1 MSELIVHHHQQT
13 TLAIDPADGMVN
25 ASLLVRRFSGRNPVE
40 LLMLDGTQPTLA
52 SLAENNGKPLASHW
66 QDGRLRSSR
75 RPEFLRELTAAGIIR
90 QTPGTVGG
98 HTAAAPGVAG
108 NGIRDHDAGL
118 WVHPDLAAGLARWAE
133 CRGESWRPSP
143 LAEFVEQVLAQQTVG
158 KASSQKGAPESAAES
173 FAGLVDTATL
183 QNLRTMDQLLIDG
196 GLSLSAR
203 QQTLHARLEQ
213 GAKRDSDRQ

>member
-13 TLAIDPADGMVN
+13 TLAIDPSDGMVN
-25 ASLLVRRFSGRNPVE
+25 ASLLVKRFSGRNPVE
-40 LLMLDGTQPTLA
+40 FLMLDDTQPTLA

-66 QDGRLRSSR
+66 QDGRLRFSR
-75 RPEFLRELTAAGIIR
+75 RPEFLRELTAAGIMR
-90 QTPGTVGG
+90 QKPGTVDS
-98 HTAAAPGVAG
+98 HKAAAPGVAG
-108 NGIRDHDAGL
+108 NGVRDFVPGL
-118 WVHPDLAAGLARWAE
+118 WAHSDLAAGLARWAE

-143 LAEFVEQVLAQQTVG
+143 LAEFVEQVLAEQAGG
-158 KASSQKGAPESAAES
+158 KASTQKGTPESAAEA
-173 FAGLVDTATL
+173 FAGLVNAATL

-213 GAKRDSDRQ
+213 GAKRESERQ

>member
-13 TLAIDPADGMVN
+13 TLAIDPASGMVN
-25 ASLLVRRFSGRNPVE
+25 ASLLVKRFSGRNPVE
-40 LLMLDGTQPTLA
+40 YLMLDGTQPTLA
-52 SLAENNGKPLASHW
+52 SIAENNGKPLTSHW
-66 QDGRLRSSR
+66 QDGHLRSSR

-133 CRGESWRPSP
+133 CRGETWRASP
-143 LAEFVEQVLAQQTVG
+143 LAEFVEQVLSKQAG
-158 KASSQKGAPESAAES
+158 DKAPNQACAPASAAES
-173 FAGLVDTATL
+173 FAGMVNADIL
-183 QNLRTMDQLLIDG
+183 QNLRAMDQLLIDG
-196 GLSLSAR
+196 GLSFTER

-213 GAKRDSDRQ
+213 KAQQRGEV

>member
-1 MSELIVHHHQQT
+1 MSEFTVHHHQQT

-40 LLMLDGTQPTLA
+40 YLMLDGTQPTLA
-52 SLAENNGKPLASHW
+52 SIAENNGKPLTSHW

-75 RPEFLRELTAAGIIR
+75 RPEFLRELTAAGIMR
-90 QTPGTVGG
+90 QKPGTVDG
-98 HTAAAPGVAG
+98 HKAAAPGVAG
-108 NGIRDHDAGL
+108 NGVRDFVPGL
-118 WVHPDLAAGLARWAE
+118 WIHADLAAGLARWAE
-133 CRGESWRPSP
+133 CRGETWRPSP
-143 LAEFVEQVLAQQTVG
+143 LAEFVEQVLAEQTG
-158 KASSQKGAPESAAES
+158 GTHPSQHPEPESAAES
-173 FAGLVDTATL
+173 FAGLVDAATL

-213 GAKRDSDRQ
+213 GVKRESERQ